1 VTPAPDLGA
10 LEAARSRAC
19 RLAPDLALDDIEEA
33 AAWVR
38 ERGIVTITP
47 DCALPSLFAAC
58 HEPPYRPGSRG
69 FGLWPRTKYPWAVEL
84 TAHPG
89 IHGLKIHRGKRVL
102 VSDAVAGVLDPLCR
116 AALATAAGSPLLA
129 HLQSAGPSLA
139 DDLLVELGLS
149 SAALRRMREPLERT
163 GAVVARSVTLP
174 ARTGGHRHTS
184 ELRLWTQAET
194 PVPGTSV
201 SAERETPVPD
211 ANVSPEDALDALL
224 VAGVRA
230 AVLAP
235 EAEVGRWFSWP
246 VPDGTVERLIAE
258 DRIEGYSSMSPALVG
273 TKPHAS
279 K

>member
-1 VTPAPDLGA
+1 MTRTADLAA
-10 LEAARSRAC
+10 LEAERSRAC
-19 RLAPDLALDDIEEA
+19 RLTPDRALRDIEEA

-38 ERGIVTITP
+38 ERGIVVITP

-84 TAHPG
+84 TGHAG

-102 VSDAVAGVLDPLCR
+102 VSNPVAALIDPLCR
-116 AALATAAGSPLLA
+116 AALEDAADSQLVA
-129 HLQSAGPSLA
+129 HLRAAGPSLIE
-139 DDLLVELGLS
+139 DLQVELGLT
-149 SAALRRMREPLERT
+149 SAALRRMRAPLERT
-163 GAVVARSVTLP
+163 GAIVARSVTVP

-194 PVPGTSV
+194 P
-201 SAERETPVPD
+201 APV
-211 ANVSPEDALDALL
+211 ANVSPDSARDDLL

-235 EAEVGRWFSWP
+235 EDEVAHWFSWP
-246 VPDGTVERLIAE
+246 VPRRAVQELVDAGRLTRPSRGWVTA
-258 DRIEGYSSMSPALVG
+258 
-273 TKPHAS
+273 
-279 K
+279 

>member
-1 VTPAPDLGA
+1 VTPKPDVEA
-10 LEAARSRAC
+10 LRAERSRAC
-19 RLAPDLALDDIEEA
+19 RLTPDRALRDIEEA

-58 HEPPYRPGSRG
+58 HEPPYKPGSRG

-89 IHGLKIHRGKRVL
+89 IHGLKVHRGKRVL
-102 VSDAVAGVLDPLCR
+102 ISDGVAAILDPLCR
-116 AALATAAGSPLLA
+116 AAVKAAAASPLVA
-129 HLQSAGPSLA
+129 HLEAAGPSLVE
-139 DDLLVELGLS
+139 DLQVELGL
-149 SAALRRMREPLERT
+149 AAGALRRLRAQLESAGT
-163 GAVVARSVTLP
+163 IVSRSVTVP

-194 PVPGTSV
+194 PVP
-201 SAERETPVPD
+201 D
-211 ANVSPEDALDALL
+211 ADVSPEHASDDLL

-235 EAEVGRWFSWP
+235 EDEVRRWFSWP
-246 VPDGTVERLIAE
+246 VPQGAVQRLVDAG
-258 DRIEGYSSMSPALVG
+258 RLSRPSSGWLTA
-273 TKPHAS
+273 
-279 K
+279 

>member
-1 VTPAPDLGA
+1 VTPAPDLVA

-19 RLAPDLALDDIEEA
+19 RLTPDLALADIDEA

-38 ERGIVTITP
+38 ERGVVTLTP

-102 VSDAVAGVLDPLCR
+102 VSDAVAAVLEPLCR
-116 AALATAAGSPLLA
+116 AALAAAAGSPLVA
-129 HLQSAGPSLA
+129 HLQSAGPSLV

-163 GAVVARSVTLP
+163 GAVVTRSVTLP

-194 PVPGTSV
+194 PVPGT
-201 SAERETPVPD
+201 
-211 ANVSPEDALDALL
+211 NVSPWRAQHWWQVLALHAHRALDAVRADVDQVAAQDAVVGLA
-224 VAGVRA
+224 AGVDAERA
-230 AVLAP
+230 ADPALAP
-235 EAEVGRWFSWP
+235 RLVDVPVHAEQRL
-246 VPDGTVERLIAE
+246 VPLDDAPHRL
-258 DRIEGYSSMSPALVG
+258 
-273 TKPHAS
+273 
-279 K
+279 

>member
-1 VTPAPDLGA
+1 MAPEPDLEA

-19 RLAPDLALDDIEEA
+19 RLTPDLALADIDQA
-33 AAWVR
+33 AEWVR
-38 ERGIVTITP
+38 ERGLVTITP

-84 TAHPG
+84 TAYPG

-102 VSDAVAGVLDPLCR
+102 VSDAVAAVLDPLCR
-116 AALATAAGSPLLA
+116 GAIDAAGDSPLVA
-129 HLQSAGPSLA
+129 HLRSAGPSLVE
-139 DDLLVELGLS
+139 DLQVEMGLS
-149 SAALRRMREPLERT
+149 SATLRRMRGPLERT
-163 GAVVARSVTLP
+163 GAVVARSVTVP

-194 PVPGTSV
+194 PVPGT
-201 SAERETPVPD
+201 
-211 ANVSPEDALDALL
+211 NVSSRTALDDLL

-235 EAEVGRWFSWP
+235 ADELSRWFSWP
-246 VPDGTVERLIAE
+246 VPAATAERLVAE
-258 DRIEGYSSMSPALVG
+258 SRITGYSSTSPALVG
-273 TKPHAS
+273 TKPPAS

>member
-1 VTPAPDLGA
+1 VAQKPDLEA
-10 LEAARSRAC
+10 LDAGRSRAC
-19 RLAPDLALDDIEEA
+19 RLTPDLALADIDEA
-33 AAWVR
+33 ATWVR

-89 IHGLKIHRGKRVL
+89 ILGLKIHRGKRVL
-102 VSDAVAGVLDPLCR
+102 VSDAVAALLDPLCR
-116 AALATAAGSPLLA
+116 AALDAARDSPLVA
-129 HLQSAGPSLA
+129 HLRSAGPSLV
-139 DDLLVELGLS
+139 DDLQVEMGLS
-149 SAALRRMREPLERT
+149 APALRRLREPLERT
-163 GAVVARSVTLP
+163 GAVVNRSVTVP

-184 ELRLWTQAET
+184 ELRLWPGAET
-194 PVPGTSV
+194 PVPGANV
-201 SAERETPVPD
+201 SAEQ
-211 ANVSPEDALDALL
+211 ALDDVL

-235 EAEVGRWFSWP
+235 QDELGRWFSWP
-246 VPDGTVERLIAE
+246 VPRGSVERLVAECRIA
-258 DRIEGYSSMSPALVG
+258 GYSSISPALVG

>member
-1 VTPAPDLGA
+1 MAQKPDLEA
-10 LEAARSRAC
+10 LEAERSRAC
-19 RLAPDLALDDIEEA
+19 RLTPDLALADIDEA

-102 VSDAVAGVLDPLCR
+102 VSDAVAAVLDPLCR
-116 AALATAAGSPLLA
+116 AALDAARDSPLVA
-129 HLQSAGPSLA
+129 HLRSAGPSLA
-139 DDLLVELGLS
+139 DDLGVELGI
-149 SAALRRMREPLERT
+149 SAPALRRLREPRERT
-163 GAVVARSVTLP
+163 GAIVTRSFTVP
-174 ARTGGHRHTS
+174 AATGGHRHTS
-184 ELRLWTQAET
+184 ELRLWPQRET
-194 PVPGTSV
+194 PVPGT
-201 SAERETPVPD
+201 
-211 ANVSPEDALDALL
+211 NVSPQRALDDLL

-235 EAEVGRWFSWP
+235 EDEVARWFSWP
-246 VPDGTVERLIAE
+246 VPEGTVERLVAE
-258 DRIEGYSSMSPALVG
+258 GRIVRYSSISPALVG
-273 TKPHAS
+273 PKPHAS

>member
-1 VTPAPDLGA
+1 MAQKPDLEA
-10 LEAARSRAC
+10 LEAERSRAC
-19 RLAPDLALDDIEEA
+19 RLTPDLALADIDEA

-102 VSDAVAGVLDPLCR
+102 VSDAVAAVLDPLCR
-116 AALATAAGSPLLA
+116 AALDAARDSPLVA
-129 HLQSAGPSLA
+129 HLRSAGPSLV
-139 DDLLVELGLS
+139 DDLRVELGLS
-149 SAALRRMREPLERT
+149 AAALRRLREPLERT
-163 GAVVARSVTLP
+163 GAIVTRSVTVP
-174 ARTGGHRHTS
+174 AATGGHRHTS
-184 ELRLWTQAET
+184 ELRLWPQAET
-194 PVPGTSV
+194 PVPGT
-201 SAERETPVPD
+201 
-211 ANVSPEDALDALL
+211 NVSPEDGPGRPARRGR
-224 VAGVRA
+224 AGGRA
-230 AVLAP
+230 RARRTRSRAGSR
-235 EAEVGRWFSWP
+235 GRCRT
-246 VPDGTVERLIAE
+246 GTVERLVAE
-258 DRIEGYSSMSPALVG
+258 GRIVRYSSISPALVG

>member
-1 VTPAPDLGA
+1 VTPAPDLEV

-19 RLAPDLALDDIEEA
+19 RLSPDLALADVDEA

-38 ERGIVTITP
+38 ERGVVTITP

-89 IHGLKIHRGKRVL
+89 IRGLKIHRGKRVL
-102 VSDAVAGVLDPLCR
+102 VSDAVAAVLDPLCQ
-116 AALATAAGSPLLA
+116 AALAAAGDTPLLA
-129 HLQSAGPSLA
+129 HLRSAGPSLV
-139 DDLLVELGLS
+139 DDLVVELDLS
-149 SAALRRMREPLERT
+149 SSELRRMREPLERT

-194 PVPGTSV
+194 PVP
-201 SAERETPVPD
+201 D
-211 ANVSPEDALDALL
+211 ANVSPEAALDDLL

-230 AVLAP
+230 AMLAP
-235 EAEVGRWFSWP
+235 EAEIARWFSWQAAP
-246 VPDGTVERLIAE
+246 GTAARLVEAGRLE
-258 DRIEGYSSMSPALVG
+258 RYSSMSQALVG

>member
-1 VTPAPDLGA
+1 MTPAPDLEA

-19 RLAPDLALDDIEEA
+19 RLTPDLALADVDEA
-33 AAWVR
+33 AAWVC

-102 VSDAVAGVLDPLCR
+102 ISDAVAAVLDPLCR
-116 AALATAAGSPLLA
+116 AAVAAAADSLLLA
-129 HLQSAGPSLA
+129 HLRSAGPSLV

-149 SAALRRMREPLERT
+149 STALRQMREPLERT

-194 PVPGTSV
+194 PVP
-201 SAERETPVPD
+201 D
-211 ANVSPEDALDALL
+211 ANVSPEDAVDDLL

-235 EAEVGRWFSWP
+235 QDEVARWFSWP
-246 VPDGTVERLIAE
+246 VPRGAAERLVAEGRIA
-258 DRIEGYSSMSPALVG
+258 GHSSTSPALVA

>member
-1 VTPAPDLGA
+1 MAQKPDLEA
-10 LEAARSRAC
+10 LEAERSRAC
-19 RLAPDLALDDIEEA
+19 RLTPDLALADIDEA

-89 IHGLKIHRGKRVL
+89 ILGLKIHRGKRVL
-102 VSDAVAGVLDPLCR
+102 VSDAVAAVLDPLCR
-116 AALATAAGSPLLA
+116 AALDAARDSPLVA
-129 HLQSAGPSLA
+129 HLRSAGPSLV
-139 DDLLVELGLS
+139 DDLRIEMGLS
-149 SAALRRMREPLERT
+149 AAALRRLREPLERT
-163 GAVVARSVTLP
+163 GAIVTRSVTVP
-174 ARTGGHRHTS
+174 AATGGHRHTS
-184 ELRLWTQAET
+184 ELHLWPQA
-194 PVPGTSV
+194 
-201 SAERETPVPD
+201 ETPVPD
-211 ANVSPEDALDALL
+211 ANVSPETALDALL

-235 EAEVGRWFSWP
+235 EAEVARWFSWP
-246 VPDGTVERLIAE
+246 VQEGTVERLVAE
-258 DRIEGYSSMSPALVG
+258 GRIEGYSSISPALVG

>member
-1 VTPAPDLGA
+1 VTPAPELEA

-19 RLAPDLALDDIEEA
+19 RLTPDLALADIDEA

-38 ERGIVTITP
+38 ERGIVTLTP

-102 VSDAVAGVLDPLCR
+102 VSDAVAAVLDPLCR
-116 AALATAAGSPLLA
+116 TALAAAAGSPLVA
-129 HLQSAGPSLA
+129 HLQSAGPSLV

-163 GAVVARSVTLP
+163 GAVVTRSVTLP

-194 PVPGTSV
+194 PL
-201 SAERETPVPD
+201 PD
-211 ANVSPEDALDALL
+211 ANVSAEDALDELL

-235 EAEVGRWFSWP
+235 EDEVARWFSWP
-246 VPDGTVERLIAE
+246 VPRGAIQNLVADGRL
-258 DRIEGYSSMSPALVG
+258 RRPSPGWLA
-273 TKPHAS
+273 A
-279 K
+279 